1 MFTDEKKE
9 VSLEVADP
17 NAAKPAR
24 KENALKKLLK
34 QLQST
39 GNPPLEGE
47 EVLPPKL
54 IGDGNYHWYPLAW
67 TRWLV
72 KWEQF
77 KTMVLLVIVAL
88 LGFIWLVISH
98 RDNIQVGLP
107 QPAEEM
113 LLTANKFSSFDRQN
127 MEPFMHF
134 VICAANESS
143 QEGNPSVAL
152 LQGSI
157 EPSIFMQLKQR
168 TAVKKIAIGTPSD
181 ELPIYT
187 MYLSKFTRWRYNPA
201 KRVVEA
207 EAMGFRMMNTISG
220 RSTMEP
226 YRAMI
231 DVFLEPTSNRNRWG
245 YYVQK
250 FDEYYGA
257 AADTFDAEL
266 RDSDRAKF

>member
-157 EPSIFMQLKQR
+157 RALHFH
-168 TAVKKIAIGTPSD
+168 A
-181 ELPIYT
+181 
-187 MYLSKFTRWRYNPA
+187 
-201 KRVVEA
+201 A
-207 EAMGFRMMNTISG
+207 EAAHRGQKNSHRNAV
-220 RSTMEP
+220 R
-226 YRAMI
+226 RAAHLHH
-231 DVFLEPTSNRNRWG
+231 VPLKVHTL
-245 YYVQK
+245 
-250 FDEYYGA
+250 A
-257 AADTFDAEL
+257 L
-266 RDSDRAKF
+266 